1 MIFKSRSNYM
11 LKYEKAKAKLVE
23 FSVGKDNY
31 PKFQL
36 DSTDLIYTTIYV
48 LSKYCEELIANP
60 GSDETHELFSELTIV
75 AQYYDAAVK
84 SEQEQNY
91 DNLFLLL
98 GATAYFLVENF
109 GSAKVLVGQIR
120 NWNFDNNISDLLYL
134 TLYFLLFGKVY
145 ERALEMVSHTKYL
158 EAIHNHFMHGDK
170 QDHIYNALDHL
181 RHSTDYSHNEF
192 DITYIDFLYS
202 VSVCAIEHSAWIL
215 LPKYSHT
222 TVGAWTQ
229 YLSNPESVRVLWPAQ
244 KIVLETGALLGKDLV
259 VPLPTG
265 VGKTKSI
272 EIIIRSFFMKTGIRV
287 SLVIAPLRAL
297 CNEITS
303 DLMSAFGDNAIVN
316 QFTDTSQEDFDL
328 ELLENTKYI
337 FVCTPEK
344 FAYILRHN
352 PEFLSTIKLFIFDE
366 AHLFDDGARGTQ
378 YELLMAEIARSRDTE
393 SQMVLFSAVL
403 SNSNQICDWLF
414 SGEGAVIDHSSVKST
429 EKSIGF
435 LSSDQTI
442 HYYEKDD
449 MSQES
454 FYVPKSVHTVQ
465 LQLHGRERKERV
477 FPDSTPQDLAIY
489 YAVNLCKQNG
499 AAIFAGQVRSIA
511 PIMRRI
517 TEIGE
522 RGYNLASLLENGNSE
537 QIGKLQKM
545 LQLHYGKDSELTS
558 AANYGI
564 FPHYANLP
572 NGAKMAIE
580 FALRKRHIRLV
591 VCTTTLAEGV
601 NIPIKYLIITTFS
614 YGDSKIQ
621 IRKMQNLIGRTAR
634 SGIHTE
640 GSAIVTDAKYFDR
653 RLVWKGG
660 GKYQWDACKK
670 MFDYGYSEA
679 CTSTLLEL
687 VSDFQVD
694 YEKKNTFRGEP
705 LAAYIV
711 DHYGSPL
718 CFNELTD
725 KMKSSYKEHV
735 SQDRFER
742 YSPVIDRKVA
752 QLERILDNIENYLC
766 YVYNSECSSE
776 EFNDIVEGL
785 ASSTFA
791 FYLADSSQRGYLKRI
806 FTQVANK
813 IKHDVDSTTI
823 SYYAKSL
830 YGIEISKQILQWT
843 DANIDTLSDCSSE
856 ECRRILVNLFLQLF
870 SDKSGVTR
878 ETFSDILAAW
888 ISGRL
893 YVEISN
899 IISQNLT
906 ITQIERICSNT
917 ISYNFSFLIGNI
929 IDAIGD
935 RSKKLTKELSFL
947 QKQIKYGVQSKFQ
960 ILVCENIFD
969 DRYLA
974 GLLEKMCTHSE
985 VVSNEFELRQEMKA
999 NKENILNLLGDYPEF
1014 FTYRFKAFLR

>member
-23 FSVGKDNY
+23 FSVSKENY

-36 DSTDLIYTTIYV
+36 NSTDLIYTTIYA
-48 LSKYCEELIANP
+48 LSRYCEEVIANP
-60 GSDETHELFSELTIV
+60 DSDAAHELFSGLTIV

-84 SEQEQNY
+84 SKQQQDY

-109 GSAKVLVGQIR
+109 GSAKVLIGRIR
-120 NWNFDNNISDLLYL
+120 NWHFDNNISDLLYL
-134 TLYFLLFGKVY
+134 TLRFLLFGKAH
-145 ERALEMVSHTKYL
+145 ESTLEIESHAKYL
-158 EAIHNHFMHGDK
+158 ESLYNHFMRGDEQK
-170 QDHIYNALDHL
+170 HIYDALNHL
-181 RHSTDYSHNEF
+181 HHDIDCSHNEF
-192 DITYIDFLYS
+192 DITYVDFLYA
-202 VSVCAIEHSAWIL
+202 VSVCAIKHSAWIL

-222 TVGAWTQ
+222 ATEAWRE
-229 YLSNPESVRVLWPAQ
+229 YLSNPESIRVLWPAQ
-244 KIVLETGALLGKDLV
+244 KIVLEAGALLGKDLV

-272 EIIIRSFFMKTGIRV
+272 EIIIRSFFMRPGIRV

-297 CNEITS
+297 CNEITL
-303 DLMSAFGDNAIVN
+303 DLTSAFGNTAIVN

-328 ELLENTKYI
+328 ELLENAKYI
-337 FVCTPEK
+337 FICTPEK
-344 FAYILRHN
+344 FTYILRHN
-352 PEFLSTIKLFIFDE
+352 PEFLSSIGLFIFDE
-366 AHLFDDGARGTQ
+366 AHLFDDGARGVQ
-378 YELLMAEIARSRDTE
+378 YELLMAEIARSRDSE

-414 SGEGAVIDHSSVKST
+414 RDEGAVIDHSSVKST

-435 LSSDQTI
+435 LSSDQTL
-442 HYYEKDD
+442 HYYEKED

-465 LQLHGRERKERV
+465 LQLQGRERRERV
-477 FPDSTPQDLAIY
+477 FPDKNPQDFAVY
-489 YAVNLCKQNG
+489 YAVNLCRQNG

-517 TEIGE
+517 TEIGS
-522 RGYNLASLLENGNSE
+522 RGYNLTDLLENGNRQ
-537 QIGKLQKM
+537 QISKLQKM
-545 LQLHYGKDSELTS
+545 LQLHYGEDSELTS
-558 AANYGI
+558 AAKYGV

-572 NGAKMAIE
+572 NGIKAAIE
-580 FALRKRHIRLV
+580 FALRRRHIHLV

-601 NIPIKYLIITTFS
+601 NIPIKYLIMTTFS

-640 GSAIVTDAKYFDR
+640 GSAIVTDTKYFDN

-660 GKYQWDACKK
+660 GRYQWDACKK
-670 MFDYGYSEA
+670 MFDYGYTEA

-694 YEKKNTFRGEP
+694 YENTFRGES
-705 LAAYIV
+705 LAAYLA
-711 DHYGSPL
+711 DHYGSPS
-718 CFNELTD
+718 CFNSL
-725 KMKSSYKEHV
+725 KSILKNSYGKRV
-735 SQDRFER
+735 SHDRFER
-742 YSPVIDRKVA
+742 HSSAIDRKVN
-752 QLERILDNIENYLC
+752 QLEHIIGNIENYLC
-766 YVYNSECSSE
+766 YVYNSGCTSE
-776 EFNDIVEGL
+776 EFDDTVENL
-785 ASSTFA
+785 VSSTFA
-791 FYLADSSQRGYLKRI
+791 FYLADSGQKGYLKRI
-806 FTQVANK
+806 FAQVANK
-813 IKHDVDSTTI
+813 IKQDIDPTTI

-843 DANIDTLSDCSSE
+843 DENIDILSTCSIE
-856 ECRRILVNLFLQLF
+856 ECRIALTNLFLQLF
-870 SDKSGVTR
+870 SDKNGVTS
-878 ETFSDILAAW
+878 EAFPDILTAW
-888 ISGRL
+888 ISGKL
-893 YVEISN
+893 YVEISS
-899 IISQNLT
+899 IAGQDLT
-906 ITQIERICSNT
+906 IAQIERICSNT
-917 ISYNFSFLIGNI
+917 ISYDFSFLIGNI

-935 RSKKLTKELSFL
+935 RSEKATKELSFL

-974 GLLEKMCTHSE
+974 GLLEKICTRSE
-985 VVSNEFELRQEMKA
+985 IILNEFELRQEMKA
-999 NKENILNLLGDYPEF
+999 NKEDILNLLDDYPEF
-1014 FTYRFKAFLR
+1014 FTYKFKVFIR